1 MYNITTFKNVLI
13 NIKQQSSTMQN
24 RSYFCTNLIL
34 DTSSF
39 QGFEN
44 SNKLKTRTSLWWG
57 KKNNWKD
64 FAMKQCFLDWVKTK

>member
-34 DTSSF
+34 DASSF

-57 KKNNWKD
+57 KKTIEKILQWNNVFW
-64 FAMKQCFLDWVKTK
+64 TE